1 MVWGINYCCPM
12 WKEMITFFCFSLAVF
27 GAFQAIDAQRSRK
40 TFRSARRNCF
50 AVRELVL
57 SSATVRGKRFP
68 QRRFNSQLEIE
79 FATWAVQREII
90 KLGIAL
96 EKFID
101 NQPIKLRAII
111 YVFPAHVLCQRDEGL
126 HICIIAQLKPRQ
138 LYDEEIDRLGTIWCG
153 YIPLFEILLVT
164 LFQKLRRQPNTRISL
179 TRSFIFPKTLVSVRL
194 THGIIGD
201 GRRLISVHERLC
213 FVIKLAP
220 RPLLTFSWFYCWSNF
235 FSSRNSI
242 YEEASFTWHSQQS
255 IGVSRSRWI
264 GMPLLT
270 HVSILRA

>member
-138 LYDEEIDRLGTIWCG
+138 IYDEEIDRLGTIWLRLHTFVRNIVG
-153 YIPLFEILLVT
+153 DIVPEVETTTEHAHLFNALFHIPQDT
-164 LFQKLRRQPNTRISL
+164 
-179 TRSFIFPKTLVSVRL
+179 
-194 THGIIGD
+194 
-201 GRRLISVHERLC
+201 C
-213 FVIKLAP
+213 F
-220 RPLLTFSWFYCWSNF
+220 R
-235 FSSRNSI
+235 
-242 YEEASFTWHSQQS
+242 
-255 IGVSRSRWI
+255 
-264 GMPLLT
+264 
-270 HVSILRA
+270 